1 MRCGP
6 AVGLHFIPERKVGE
20 LLAEMEMN
28 NGELK
33 RPPRSR
39 DGTTVN
45 ALKDIGIN

>member
-1 MRCGP
+1 MFYT
-6 AVGLHFIPERKVGE
+6 AERKVGE

-28 NGELK
+28 KGKLK